1 MSVGFLMHLFMN
13 DFLHG
18 CLLAFVVIGG
28 HPKTFIVQLTLG
40 NKVVI
45 NSLSLLILQRRSRPR
60 SVRDCDNHSEASTD
74 VNIFLFVEPVSKSK
88 DYARSWIR
96 IGSVSRVPV
105 MVDIHPPPPPP
116 PFLSLFLRVS
126 RFGLAARR

>member
-1 MSVGFLMHLFMN
+1 MMFYDWRKCVTSVFGFFW
-13 DFLHG
+13 
-18 CLLAFVVIGG
+18 

-74 VNIFLFVEPVSKSK
+74 VNIFVFVEPVSKSK

-116 PFLSLFLRVS
+116 PPPFSFSLFEGEPVWPSGKTL
-126 RFGLAARR
+126 G